1 MKALTAGADLENS
14 QYPPTSW
21 WDSDGASPSA
31 AVADVANTRRRV
43 APVSF
48 VQQGIIFGPEIRAEK
63 PEGRRQKAEG
73 RRQKADGSVYTPYR
87 PVIRHCIRR
96 RRSSA
101 DAVRFGTKSVSESV
115 IFRKH
120 THTVQAAM
128 SMGIMERPRRRHM
141 LLRIQHNHEPECTFN
156 EIAPLAV

>member
-1 MKALTAGADLENS
+1 MAQNSVPRSQKPEARSQKA
-14 QYPPTSW
+14 
-21 WDSDGASPSA
+21 
-31 AVADVANTRRRV
+31 
-43 APVSF
+43 
-48 VQQGIIFGPEIRAEK
+48 
-63 PEGRRQKAEG
+63 EGRRQKAEG
-73 RRQKADGSVYTPYR
+73 RRQKAEGRRQKAEGRRQKAEGRRQKAEGRRQKAEGRRQKAEGRRQKAEGSVYTPYR